1 MRIVVGM
8 TGASGIQIGLKIL
21 DVLSEGG
28 DDIDIDLILS
38 KPALRILQL
47 ETDMFPEDVVEKA
60 TFVWDDYDMDAPVAS
75 GSCRFD
81 GMVVVPCSMKTLGEI
96 ASGIS
101 QTLISR
107 VADVCLKERRKLV
120 LVPRETPLNIIHLEN
135 MLKVARAGA
144 IVLPACPAYY
154 TRPRT
159 AEDCID
165 FIAGRVLDML
175 GVKHS
180 LYTSWEELRED
191 ELREG

>member
-47 ETDMFPEDVVEKA
+47 ETDMSPEDVVEKA

>member
-1 MRIVVGM
+1 MRVVVGM

-21 DVLSEGG
+21 DVLSKRG
-28 DDIDIDLILS
+28 DNIDLILS

-60 TFVWDDYDMDAPVAS
+60 TFVWDDYDMDAPIAS

-81 GMVVVPCSMKTLGEI
+81 SVVVVPCSMKTLGEI

-120 LVPRETPLNIIHLEN
+120 LVPRETPLNVIHLEN
-135 MLKVARAGA
+135 MLKVAKAGA

-159 AEDCID
+159 VEDCID

-191 ELREG
+191 ELRED

>member
-120 LVPRETPLNIIHLEN
+120 LVPRETPLNVIHLEN

>member
-120 LVPRETPLNIIHLEN
+120 LVPRETPLNVIHLEN

-154 TRPRT
+154 TRPRNV
-159 AEDCID
+159 EDCID